1 MPCAENCACCCETVL
16 DFLCSYLNPTTT
28 NMASQPL
35 TKAQLDNMKKPEVVQ
50 YCLKIQESLFA
61 RVGNLEKA
69 FKESEAMN
77 AQVATLLK
85 RIDILESS
93 QAIQSSVSRALSREV
108 HRNGQY
114 LRKDTIEVHGVEE
127 SITDQDLES
136 KICALLSMSGESVT
150 PDDLHGCHRLKV
162 KTHVICKFKCRK
174 RKHLVITNR
183 RKVQDS
189 PSNKNRKEEKAKH
202 DMRLGIGFGRV
213 WLNESLSN
221 HYGSML
227 WRCRMLHK
235 QSIIDSFWFFNGRLY
250 VKVIENGRKIEVVD
264 DDDLAEATG
273 VNMIEFVKQF
283 TKRDA

>member
-1 MPCAENCACCCETVL
+1 MN
-16 DFLCSYLNPTTT
+16 T
-28 NMASQPL
+28 NLQSVTFYMTERGS
-35 TKAQLDNMKKPEVVQ
+35 
-50 YCLKIQESLFA
+50 LKIINTIL
-61 RVGNLEKA
+61 
-69 FKESEAMN
+69 
-77 AQVATLLK
+77 QVEIYCNNKPL
-85 RIDILESS
+85 SS
-93 QAIQSSVSRALSREV
+93 
-108 HRNGQY
+108 
-114 LRKDTIEVHGVEE
+114 
-127 SITDQDLES
+127 
-136 KICALLSMSGESVT
+136 
-150 PDDLHGCHRLKV
+150 
-162 KTHVICKFKCRK
+162 
-174 RKHLVITNR
+174 
-183 RKVQDS
+183 
-189 PSNKNRKEEKAKH
+189 RKEEKAKH